1 MSETINQ
8 AKVINTIT
16 ISPAYH
22 ISPVINSP
30 FKGKMAN
37 EMLRHQRYAKEKPA
51 SQIKLSSVNLSFS
64 TRFTEIGS
72 SCHSVGAIYG

>member
-37 EMLRHQRYAKEKPA
+37 ERYAKEKPA